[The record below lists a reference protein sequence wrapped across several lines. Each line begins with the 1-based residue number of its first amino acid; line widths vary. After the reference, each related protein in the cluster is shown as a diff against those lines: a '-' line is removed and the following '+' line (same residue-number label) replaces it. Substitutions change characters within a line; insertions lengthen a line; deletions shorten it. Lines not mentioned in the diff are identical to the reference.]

1 MLVCVNYWKHFLR
14 VLLNHNFLY
23 PLHIAA
29 FASAQTDLAVQIGS
43 EVSSFRI
50 NLRIHPWGASVTM
63 PEAIILNK
71 LRTHILRKGKFYIG
85 REVTWQA
92 VSPLDTQVLP
102 QDQTFLR
109 PFDINMIFFVWW
121 TFGFLVAWMAL
132 FTYWQQYS
140 SSAIQQTFTW
150 ASIGLSNESSRR
162 LPARDVVASGG
173 IGNWQFH
180 RLWRN
185 LVAPIIIRPTAG
197 QAREKPSYIEAAC
210 KGLRRVKC
218 SFQSPWYCIQEQYA
232 AKLPSFSWSVSSIK
246 TWYWSWCRR
255 KPGSP
260 PPPIF
265 CLSLTASNPP
275 APCCLP
281 SDILPLTLC
290 VLPLALPRCC

>member
-1 MLVCVNYWKHFLR
+1 MFGWF
-14 VLLNHNFLY
+14 
-23 PLHIAA
+23 IA
-29 FASAQTDLAVQIGS
+29 
-43 EVSSFRI
+43 
-50 NLRIHPWGASVTM
+50 
-63 PEAIILNK
+63 
-71 LRTHILRKGKFYIG
+71 
-85 REVTWQA
+85 
-92 VSPLDTQVLP
+92 
-102 QDQTFLR
+102 
-109 PFDINMIFFVWW
+109 W
-121 TFGFLVAWMAL
+121 TLL
-132 FTYWQQYS
+132 FTYWLQYS
-140 SSAIQQTFTW
+140 ASAIQQTLAW